1 MTTCGNCC
9 HQVVEVVE
17 ELTGTG
23 RVRAGR
29 TGNDSTG
36 RMGAKSAE
44 TPKTL
49 IIIIIS
55 YLNLIKQ
62 EKYWPYV
69 PIMRPRPIESNWTGT
84 QSFVITFYYLLA
96 INFGYFQWFWFVLF
110 QTRSVQ
116 TFQSII
122 LIYRKVNFVSYHWG
136 CTTINHPLSYPLISL
151 FVISNYDLFEIFYF
165 ISNLFGFLKSL

>member
-1 MTTCGNCC
+1 MTTCGNCCHRWSVCVSFRLFVCQSVSLSFFCQFDNVNLSVPVEPEMTTCGNCC

-69 PIMRPRPIESNWTGT
+69 PIMRPKLIEANWTGT

-110 QTRSVQ
+110 
-116 TFQSII
+116 
-122 LIYRKVNFVSYHWG
+122 
-136 CTTINHPLSYPLISL
+136 
-151 FVISNYDLFEIFYF
+151 
-165 ISNLFGFLKSL
+165 